1 MEHPYIKYAQALL
14 MEENHLSVPDDITG
28 TMIKEEIKKGLN
40 SFSLKPT
47 GDYNHKKFVKFKYCS
62 DINKATQDIYLAPNA
77 ITTDMH
83 AHDLYKNAKKS
94 LETDT
99 ALNKNAKICQTEM
112 PIAGEFCSFSEK
124 GDSVGRGNSSGTEYE
139 RLLSLITTLTPLKP
153 CLQYIQGTGNSRA
166 CFNVCFIPDLQVDIM
181 VDFIKLFKRMRVQ
194 KLTSDLLVGKVKC
207 YIKGKGQN
215 AKQTFKPQRP
225 YVFRGNFPNPPRS
238 SALGSV
244 SLLGAL
250 GEMTKEKETS
260 ELARRVVKGL
270 EDTPIYEI
278 QYGSSNVFTFNHYVI
293 RLASEGNLQNIV
305 DCLYWCALYNKG
317 RRDSS
322 NIIDYEKFDLFSS
335 RFLQLFTHPAFL
347 DFLSFR
353 AEYPAEIEL
362 LLKTYFENMEK
373 IDSEIV
379 HSARELG
386 KWLNYVAFLAA
397 TKEKNKDKEKSN
409 DEFFKLKAK
418 ILVELES
425 SVFSAKTGDAL
436 IAQTVTRAGRLSN
449 LDAPEAAALFM
460 EKTCSGD
467 LKLDQ
472 AKNLLIAFSRLKNK
486 KEISTTIPVTN
497 QDDSE
502 EENFSDL

>member
-1 MEHPYIKYAQALL
+1 
-14 MEENHLSVPDDITG
+14 
-28 TMIKEEIKKGLN
+28 
-40 SFSLKPT
+40 
-47 GDYNHKKFVKFKYCS
+47 
-62 DINKATQDIYLAPNA
+62 
-77 ITTDMH
+77 
-83 AHDLYKNAKKS
+83 
-94 LETDT
+94 
-99 ALNKNAKICQTEM
+99 
-112 PIAGEFCSFSEK
+112 
-124 GDSVGRGNSSGTEYE
+124 
-139 RLLSLITTLTPLKP
+139 
-153 CLQYIQGTGNSRA
+153 
-166 CFNVCFIPDLQVDIM
+166 
-181 VDFIKLFKRMRVQ
+181 
-194 KLTSDLLVGKVKC
+194 
-207 YIKGKGQN
+207 
-215 AKQTFKPQRP
+215 
-225 YVFRGNFPNPPRS
+225 
-238 SALGSV
+238 
-244 SLLGAL
+244 
-250 GEMTKEKETS
+250 MTKEKETS

-293 RLASEGNLQNIV
+293 RLASEGNLRSIV
-305 DCLYWCALYNKG
+305 DSLYWCVLYNKG

-397 TKEKNKDKEKSN
+397 TKEKEKENN
-409 DEFFKLKAK
+409 DIFKLKAK

-486 KEISTTIPVTN
+486 KETSTTIPVTN

-502 EENFSDL
+502 EEDNSDL